1 LTDFG
6 LDIGQYKP
14 SGDDGRTDV
23 GDDTCGFGIA
33 DTAVETCVAVD
44 FGDQSDKIN
53 SVDRML
59 EADTC
64 TDSVVHILALYVAFH
79 RYNRESLEDTVF
91 VELGGFQ
98 SLLIQSHRQFQL
110 VVFDLAIGYLKYY
123 LVLMVALLLA
133 AVVDAVAGV
142 IVAADPVVDE

>member
-1 LTDFG
+1 MNFQLEHVRTVPDQPVLGPTGSGAWIPDCLPDFG

-23 GDDTCGFGIA
+23 GDDTCGFDIA
-33 DTAVETCVAVD
+33 DTAVETCVVVD

-64 TDSVVHILALYVAFH
+64 TDSVVHILA
-79 RYNRESLEDTVF
+79 
-91 VELGGFQ
+91 
-98 SLLIQSHRQFQL
+98 
-110 VVFDLAIGYLKYY
+110 
-123 LVLMVALLLA
+123 
-133 AVVDAVAGV
+133 
-142 IVAADPVVDE
+142 